1 MSGVVGWIDYSRNLA
16 LERPLMSVL
25 TGNLAQR
32 GPDGEAVW
40 VSPHA
45 AIGYRE
51 LSFGDDGRP
60 FQLEPGP
67 VTVCVVG
74 SPYNLGELRHRLPS
88 APAPEASASEV
99 VARAYLE
106 WGTEFVP
113 WLDGPFA
120 IVIWDGRTR
129 ELVLARDR
137 IGGQPLF
144 HTATPTGVLFASR
157 RETLLEHPEVAP
169 VVDVGGLR
177 QVISHALPTGPIFAG
192 FESVGPAE
200 IVTFDAD
207 GRARRERYWSL
218 TTQEHTHDLDA
229 TVATIRELL
238 EESIRLNIPEDPA
251 QLVAMLS
258 GGIDSS
264 SVAALAAAELRRRG
278 LGPLRTF
285 TIDYLDSEFQA
296 DVMRRTKDEPYARK
310 AASHIG
316 AAHTVVTLRPAD
328 ILHPL
333 VQQGLLAATEAPARI
348 YDMDAGQHIFLRQAA
363 AQNGK
368 IILTGFGGDNAFLGS
383 NWAIDRGLVESGT
396 FPWLALAQRHGAANG
411 FGTGLLSKEALDVL
425 DFPVYYR
432 DTYATA
438 IANVVHLPG
447 EDAWQRALRRV
458 SYLVMTLFRTDYAM
472 FTAAGLQARSPING
486 HRLLEYAFN
495 IPADLQAHGGIEKG
509 LLRAAVKDL
518 LPEEIIQR
526 RRSATPV
533 GNNPDYPRQLQV
545 ELKEILADTEAPVRP
560 LLDLDLAAARAGD
573 PAILAENR
581 LARADV
587 EMMIQINNWLTR
599 YRVRL
604 ALQ

>member
-1 MSGVVGWIDYSRNLA
+1 MSGVVGWIDYSRNLS
-16 LERPLMSVL
+16 LERPLMSAL
-25 TGNLAQR
+25 TGTLAQR
-32 GPDGEAVW
+32 GPDGETVW
-40 VSPHA
+40 SSPHA

-51 LSFGDDGRP
+51 LDLGLTGAP
-60 FQLEPGP
+60 FALEPGP
-67 VTVCVVG
+67 VTVCVAG
-74 SPYNLGELRHRLPS
+74 SPFGLGELRGRLPS
-88 APAPEASASEV
+88 APTGASASEV
-99 VARAYLE
+99 IARAYLE
-106 WGTEFVP
+106 WGTDFVP

-120 IVIWDGRTR
+120 IVIWDGRRR

-144 HTATPTGVLFASR
+144 YTATPTGLLFASR
-157 RETLLEHPEVAP
+157 RETLLAHPEVAP

-177 QVISHALPTGPIFAG
+177 QVISHALPTGPVFAG

-200 IVTFDAD
+200 IVTFDGE
-207 GRARRERYWSL
+207 GRASRNRYWSL
-218 TTQEHTHDLDA
+218 TTREHTDDLDA
-229 TVATIRELL
+229 TVARIRELL
-238 EESIRLNIPEDPA
+238 EESIRLNVPDDPA
-251 QLVAMLS
+251 RLVAMLS

-296 DVMRRTKDEPYARK
+296 DVMRRTKDAPYASK
-310 AASHIG
+310 AADHIG
-316 AAHTVVTLRPAD
+316 AAHTTVSLRPSD

-333 VQQGLLAATEAPARI
+333 VQKGLLGATESPARI
-348 YDMDAGQHIFLRQAA
+348 YDMDAGQHIFLRHAA
-363 AQNGK
+363 AQDGR

-411 FGTGLLSKEALDVL
+411 FGTGLLNKETLDVL

-438 IANVVHLPG
+438 IADVVHLPG
-447 EDAWQRALRRV
+447 EDQWQRQLRRV
-458 SYLVMTLFRTDYAM
+458 SHLVMTLFRTDYAM
-472 FTAAGLQARSPING
+472 FTAAGLQARSPINS
-486 HRLLEYAFN
+486 HLLLEYAYN

-518 LPEEIIQR
+518 LPEEIVQR

-533 GNNPDYPRQLQV
+533 SNHPDYPRQLQS
-545 ELKEILADTEAPVRP
+545 ELKEILADGHAPVRA
-560 LLDLDLAAARAGD
+560 LMDLELAAARAGD
-573 PAILAENR
+573 PATLAENR

-587 EMMIQINNWLTR
+587 ELMIQLNNWLTA

-604 ALQ
+604 ALR